1 MKPGLMGTSN
11 DANVGDDKVGTT
23 HTPWPLT

>member
-11 DANVGDDKVGTT
+11 DASVGDAKVATT